1 MPIDLH
7 ILGAVDTYGYWYASG
22 EYVNDDGL
30 TLEPDGNTN
39 QYLINAEIDESDG
52 TSILLYINT
61 ISVASNYNDSNG
73 CNSMNKNDYLN
84 KVYIYTPQ

>member
-7 ILGAVDTYGYWYASG
+7 ILGAVGKNYLEDEFGLDTYGYWYASG

-39 QYLINAEIDESDG
+39 
-52 TSILLYINT
+52 
-61 ISVASNYNDSNG
+61 
-73 CNSMNKNDYLN
+73 
-84 KVYIYTPQ
+84 